1 MTRQERRNVTMPKK
15 KTGGEMRPWLTENI
29 DCKEKR
35 FIQVGNHLL
44 LSKRF
49 QNLSPGA
56 QTLYLCMAME
66 SGGRKGFTFPL
77 STALKF
83 GFAKNSFWRYR
94 NELDEKHFI
103 KYRSNRN
110 IRKPNEYEFCLE
122 WKTLPPSAT

>member
-1 MTRQERRNVTMPKK
+1 MPKR

-49 QNLSPGA
+49 QNLSAGA
-56 QTLYLCMAME
+56 RTLYLCMAME

-77 STALKF
+77 AVARKY

-94 NELDEKHFI
+94 NELDEKRFI
-103 KYRSNRN
+103 KYCSNKN

-122 WKTLPPSAT
+122 WKTLPPPAT

>member
-1 MTRQERRNVTMPKK
+1 MPKK

-35 FIQVGNHLL
+35 FIQVGNRLL

-56 QTLYLCMAME
+56 RALYLCMAME

-77 STALKF
+77 SVALKF
-83 GFAKNSFWRYR
+83 GFKKNSFWRYK

-103 KYRSNRN
+103 KYCSNKNR
-110 IRKPNEYEFCLE
+110 RKPNEYEFCLE
-122 WKTLPPSAT
+122 WKTLPPPST